1 MSIGALALFGGFG
14 FMLLL
19 GVIGYNSR
27 KKRRDSGY
35 DDGTPTRIES
45 VLDDVG
51 GSDSSSDSGGDS
63 GGDGGGDGGK

>member
-14 FMLLL
+14 LMLLL

-27 KKRRDSGY
+27 KKRRDNGY
-35 DDGTPTRIES
+35 DDSAPTLIES
-45 VLDDVG
+45 VMDDVG

-63 GGDGGGDGGK
+63 GGGGDGGK